1 MRFAESEPVS
11 GAADG
16 TATDSPEG
24 DLGALFRVHHLEL
37 VRLATIL
44 TGDQGTAEDVVQ
56 DAFERMHA
64 GRGRIAGS
72 GVTVAYLRTAVIN
85 GCRGVHR
92 KRSASRR
99 HEGATIGA
107 AGPPGPGPGGEEAS
121 HSAEHAVLLAERYRE
136 VAAALAA
143 LPPRRREVL
152 VLRYYLQLSEAEIA
166 ATLNISTGTVKSS
179 AARGLAALAR
189 ALGEE

>member
-11 GAADG
+11 RA
-16 TATDSPEG
+16 ATDSPEG
-24 DLGALFRVHHLEL
+24 DLGVLFREHHLEL

-64 GRGRIAGS
+64 GRGRIAGR

-92 KRSASRR
+92 KRSLAQRR
-99 HEGATIGA
+99 AAVGVGA
-107 AGPPGPGPGGEEAS
+107 ARLDPGGDGAG
-121 HSAEHAVLLAERYRE
+121 HSAEQAVLLAERYRE

-143 LPPRRREVL
+143 LPRRRREVL

-166 ATLNISTGTVKSS
+166 AMLNISAGTVKSS

>member
-1 MRFAESEPVS
+1 MRFAESEPVPA
-11 GAADG
+11 AADG
-16 TATDSPEG
+16 AATGPPEG
-24 DLGALFRVHHLEL
+24 DLGALFRAHHLEL

-56 DAFERMHA
+56 DAFERVHA
-64 GRGRIAGS
+64 GRGRIAS
-72 GVTVAYLRTAVIN
+72 HGVTVAYLRTAVIN
-85 GCRGVHR
+85 GCRGIHR
-92 KRSASRR
+92 KRSAARR
-99 HEGATIGA
+99 RAAAGGA
-107 AGPPGPGPGGEEAS
+107 AGHGPAGDAG
-121 HSAEHAVLLAERYRE
+121 HSAEQAVLLAERYRE

-143 LPPRRREVL
+143 LPRRRREVL

>member
-1 MRFAESEPVS
+1 MRFAKSEPAS
-11 GAADG
+11 GAAVG
-16 TATDSPEG
+16 KATDSPEG

-56 DAFERMHA
+56 DAFERVHA
-64 GRGRIAGS
+64 GRGRIADG
-72 GVTVAYLRTAVIN
+72 GVTVAYLRTAVVN

-92 KRSASRR
+92 KRSAAHR
-99 HEGATIGA
+99 HERAAFGA
-107 AGPPGPGPGGEEAS
+107 AGYRSGGDGS
-121 HSAEHAVLLAERYRE
+121 DHSAEHAVLLTERYRE

-143 LPPRRREVL
+143 LPQRRREVL

-166 ATLNISTGTVKSS
+166 ATLHISTGTVKSS

>member
-1 MRFAESEPVS
+1 MRIARSGPVTI
-11 GAADG
+11 AADG
-16 TATDSPEG
+16 EADSPEG

-37 VRLATIL
+37 VRLATVL
-44 TGDQGTAEDVVQ
+44 TGDRGTAEDVVQ

-64 GRGRIAGS
+64 GRGRIADS

-92 KRSASRR
+92 KRNVAQR
-99 HEGATIGA
+99 HEGAA
-107 AGPPGPGPGGEEAS
+107 FGPAGPGPGGDGAG

-143 LPPRRREVL
+143 LPRRRREVL

-179 AARGLAALAR
+179 AARGLAALGR

>member
-1 MRFAESEPVS
+1 MRFTPGGPVPAAAS
-11 GAADG
+11 GKAAD
-16 TATDSPEG
+16 SPPG
-24 DLGALFRVHHLEL
+24 DLGALFRLHHLEL

-56 DAFERMHA
+56 DVFERVHA
-64 GRGRIAGS
+64 GRGRIAGR
-72 GVTVAYLRTAVIN
+72 GVTVAYLRMAVIN

-92 KRSASRR
+92 KRRLEHR
-99 HEGATIGA
+99 H
-107 AGPPGPGPGGEEAS
+107 AGETLDPAVPGPHDDQARP
-121 HSAEHAVLLAERYRE
+121 SAEQAALLAERYRE

-143 LPPRRREVL
+143 LPRRRREVL